1 MNLPVR
7 AFGAFAVEVAFLGPS
22 DFKFGV
28 IDIHTWILACGF
40 GGIHLTD
47 KKKNLDWLPTKDSY
61 SRFHKND
68 RQQMPTDALLSYAFE
83 SHVRSI

>member
-7 AFGAFAVEVAFLGPS
+7 AFGAFAVEVAFLGSS

-47 KKKNLDWLPTKDSY
+47 KKRTLIGYLKQTVTQDSLK
-61 SRFHKND
+61 R
-68 RQQMPTDALLSYAFE
+68 SYRYD
-83 SHVRSI
+83 SCG